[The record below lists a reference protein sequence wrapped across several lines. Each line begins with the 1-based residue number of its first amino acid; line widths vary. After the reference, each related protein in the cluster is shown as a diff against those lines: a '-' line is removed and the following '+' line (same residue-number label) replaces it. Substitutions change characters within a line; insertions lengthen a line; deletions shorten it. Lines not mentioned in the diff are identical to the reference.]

1 MALILPIFISVL
13 FAGTQADIKILDTP
27 DGKTGPEPCAR
38 VCSGVDKDYTGW
50 VDSDTN
56 PGKVFKWMDM
66 SGCNFV
72 SRPIVTAVS
81 GSGASSSNLCPS
93 FTVSRVESDRFFVYS
108 VTYFRADTM
117 KNNACR
123 VDWTAT
129 GFTC

>member
-1 MALILPIFISVL
+1 MVLLLLIFLSVL
-13 FAGTQADIKILDTP
+13 LAGTQADTKILDTP
-27 DGKTGPEPCAR
+27 DGKLGLEPCVR
-38 VCSGVDKDYTGW
+38 VCSGVDKDYSGW
-50 VDSDTN
+50 ENSRNN
-56 PGKVFKWMDM
+56 PGKVFKWIDM

-93 FTVSRVESDRFFVYS
+93 LTASKVDSDRFFVYS
-108 VTYFRADTM
+108 VPNFTANTII
-117 KNNACR
+117 NNACR